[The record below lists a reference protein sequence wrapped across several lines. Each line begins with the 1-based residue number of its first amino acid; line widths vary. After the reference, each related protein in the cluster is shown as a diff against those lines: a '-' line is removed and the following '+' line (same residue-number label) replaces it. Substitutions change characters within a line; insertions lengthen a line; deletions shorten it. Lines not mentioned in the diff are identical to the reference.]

1 MWQTTSRA
9 YARIVAHRGLRLA
22 LALQARHVDFAH
34 FKRNAAKA
42 LAALAPEEDMTN
54 IDWVHLRDL
63 LRREE

>member
-1 MWQTTSRA
+1 MWQATSRA

-22 LALQARHVDFAH
+22 LAQQAHHVDFAH
-34 FKRNAAKA
+34 FKRNAIKA
-42 LAALAPEEDMTN
+42 LTALAPEEDMTN